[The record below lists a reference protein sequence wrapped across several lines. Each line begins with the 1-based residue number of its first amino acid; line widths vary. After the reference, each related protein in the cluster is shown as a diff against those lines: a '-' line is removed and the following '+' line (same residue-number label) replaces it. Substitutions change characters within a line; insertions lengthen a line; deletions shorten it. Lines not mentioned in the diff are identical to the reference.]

1 MRLYYVLFVMIVCV
15 FTACDSQ
22 GKSLVK
28 EGVASDETVAVSA
41 TQTIEIQTETTV
53 QIRDV
58 YVQIGGAV
66 NSPGVYKVSSD
77 KRVFEAIELAGGLRA
92 DADRNRVNLVSPVV
106 DEMQIYVPEI
116 GEVSTQQTLEQQTQS
131 DSSSGKININ
141 TAQAEDLTR
150 LPGIGESRARTI
162 IQYREEHGGFQ
173 NISEIMNIS
182 GIKQA
187 MFDKIKDL
195 ITI

>member
-1 MRLYYVLFVMIVCV
+1 
-15 FTACDSQ
+15 
-22 GKSLVK
+22 
-28 EGVASDETVAVSA
+28 
-41 TQTIEIQTETTV
+41 
-53 QIRDV
+53 
-58 YVQIGGAV
+58 
-66 NSPGVYKVSSD
+66 
-77 KRVFEAIELAGGLRA
+77 
-92 DADRNRVNLVSPVV
+92 
-106 DEMQIYVPEI
+106 MQIYVPEI

>member
-1 MRLYYVLFVMIVCV
+1 M
-15 FTACDSQ
+15 
-22 GKSLVK
+22 
-28 EGVASDETVAVSA
+28 AVSD

>member
-28 EGVASDETVAVSA
+28 EGVASDETVAVSD

>member
-28 EGVASDETVAVSA
+28 EGVASDETAAVSD
-41 TQTIEIQTETTV
+41 TQMIEIQTETTV

-116 GEVSTQQTLEQQTQS
+116 GEVSTQQALEQQTQS

>member
-28 EGVASDETVAVSA
+28 EGVASDETVAVSD

-116 GEVSTQQTLEQQTQS
+116 GEVSTQQALEQQTQS

>member
-28 EGVASDETVAVSA
+28 EGVASDETAAVSD
-41 TQTIEIQTETTV
+41 TQMIEIQTETTV